1 MGVVARQHRRQCRRK
16 RTSDTSSPCLY
27 DKRPVTQPARRLRS
41 AVCLTPSVG
50 TRLQKPS
57 SSRHFGGEK
66 HVTNTFLAH
75 KRTRGSGAIFVFSVT
90 IRQEGLWQ
98 LCAQV
103 LLTTR
108 LSLRHH
114 RKCVCLRSAFLYQSQ
129 TAGARALHT
138 MRGFRGQSTQT
149 SPTAKGNGCINTI
162 LVLSLKIP

>member
-1 MGVVARQHRRQCRRK
+1 MVGVVARQHRRQRRRK

-27 DKRPVTQPARRLRS
+27 DNSPVTKPPGGSEVLFVWHPLRGLGFQNPPPAIL
-41 AVCLTPSVG
+41 
-50 TRLQKPS
+50 
-57 SSRHFGGEK
+57 GGKK
-66 HVTNTFLAH
+66 HLTNTFLAH
-75 KRTRGSGAIFVFSVT
+75 KRTRGSGAIFVSSVT

-138 MRGFRGQSTQT
+138 MRGIRGQSTQH
-149 SPTAKGNGCINTI
+149 
-162 LVLSLKIP
+162 LKQQKEMVA